1 MDDNKKALGE
11 RLRQQRKM
19 KCLTQEQL
27 AESLDISVKHYSEV
41 ERGLTGMSIENLI
54 KVSEI
59 LQISLD
65 YLIKGIDIDYPIPVR
80 MIEIYQNCPKSKQKY
95 LLEIME
101 LEVKMFS

>member
-101 LEVKMFS
+101 LEAKMFS